1 MDQKSHMKHYAIIGA
16 GLGGLAAAFDL
27 RKAGHAVTV
36 FEAADY
42 VGGLAAGFKQP
53 HWDWS
58 VERFY
63 HHWFLSDSSIFGLLN
78 ELGLADQVKI
88 LQPKTVANY
97 NGRFY
102 PLDSVIAAL
111 KFPGYSFP
119 FGMARFGFV
128 TVYLRFLASWQA
140 LEKFTAH
147 EWMRKWYGE
156 QVYTSLFE
164 PLLIGKFGPHYKE
177 VNMAWMW
184 ARLKARTTR
193 LATFTGGFQA
203 FSDLFAERLRAD
215 GVQIRLSSGVSQIEP
230 LPGGRVRLHLPGG
243 PEEFDGCLSTTS
255 PGLMAKLAPALPP
268 AYLKGLLD
276 LKHMGAV
283 VLTLALREQ
292 LSTQGYYWYNLP
304 KSAGY
309 PFLALVEHTNFLSPA
324 YFGGDHI
331 VYCGDYLDPGHEYFS
346 LSKEDLLVKFLPA
359 LSRINPAFSADWVR
373 DSWLWRTSYAQPIP
387 LVNHSRNIPAIQTP
401 IPGLYFASM
410 SQVYPWDRGTNFA
423 VQIGRE
429 AARLILASV

>member
-1 MDQKSHMKHYAIIGA
+1 METNSTVKHYAIIGA
-16 GLGGLAAAFDL
+16 GLGGLSAALDL
-27 RKAGHAVTV
+27 RKVGHAVTV
-36 FEAADY
+36 FEGADY

-53 HWDWS
+53 GWDWS

-63 HHWFLSDSSIFGLLN
+63 HHWFLSDSSIFGLLA
-78 ELGLADQVKI
+78 ELGLSDQVKI
-88 LQPKTVANY
+88 LQPKTVAY
-97 NGRFY
+97 YQGRFY
-102 PLDSVIAAL
+102 PLDSPLAAL

-128 TVYLRFLASWQA
+128 TVYLRYLAGWQA
-140 LEKFTAH
+140 LEKVTAH
-147 EWMRKWYGE
+147 EWMRKYYGE
-156 QVYTSLFE
+156 RVYSSLFE
-164 PLLIGKFGPHYKE
+164 PLLVGKFGPHYKD

-203 FSDLFAERLRAD
+203 FSDLFAERLRGQ
-215 GVQIRLSSGVSQIEP
+215 GVQIRLPTTINQVEP
-230 LPGGRVRLHLPGG
+230 VPGGRLRLHLPSG

-255 PGLMAKLAPALPP
+255 PGLMARLAPSLPET
-268 AYLKGLLD
+268 YLKGLLD
-276 LKHMGAV
+276 LRHMGAV

-304 KSAGY
+304 KSEGY
-309 PFLALVEHTNFLSPA
+309 PFLALVEHTNFLSPQ

-331 VYCGDYLDPGHEYFS
+331 VYCGDYLDPDHEYFS
-346 LSKEDLLVKFLPA
+346 LSKEDLVTRFLPA
-359 LSRINPAFSADWVR
+359 LARINPRFTPDWVR
-373 DSWLWRTSYAQPIP
+373 DSWLWRTPYAQPIP

-423 VQIGRE
+423 VKIGRE
-429 AARLILASV
+429 AARLILSGV